1 MIILCYR
8 TVLVKTKNP
17 CWNFTALTVTC
28 IIYTCL
34 SFPKTQSQ
42 VCSFFSGMLNHVQN
56 TRKTVTA
63 GCVPT
68 TKLDVTTACW
78 SIWPA
83 PHVTSPPR
91 DKNVT
96 NTWSN
101 FKAHDQNTSCSFNLL
116 HLLSFRLWKWCGYMY
131 FPSSS
136 DQKQSGIFLRIPRDK
151 TKPTCNITPTC
162 TITWQKHIHLPTCT
176 LVRKNRALNLHIV
189 YVFHVT

>member
-1 MIILCYR
+1 MILCYR

-17 CWNFTALTVTC
+17 CWNFSALTVTC

-42 VCSFFSGMLNHVQN
+42 VCFFFSGTLNHVQN

-83 PHVTSPPR
+83 PHVISP
-91 DKNVT
+91 
-96 NTWSN
+96 
-101 FKAHDQNTSCSFNLL
+101 
-116 HLLSFRLWKWCGYMY
+116 
-131 FPSSS
+131 
-136 DQKQSGIFLRIPRDK
+136 
-151 TKPTCNITPTC
+151 
-162 TITWQKHIHLPTCT
+162 TWQKRHKHMIKFQSTWSKHIMFFQSITFIKFQTMKVMWLHVLPFIIWSETIRYFLENT
-176 LVRKNRALNLHIV
+176 
-189 YVFHVT
+189 TWQD